1 MPFSDQVNSRVQGA
15 GTICFQAKW
24 WQADTFPRDVLRDC
38 RSVRPGVLMHSKV
51 IYVRP
56 RGTELSSSSIRF
68 AYVGSA
74 NLSESAWYVLRPL

>member
-1 MPFSDQVNSRVQGA
+1 
-15 GTICFQAKW
+15 
-24 WQADTFPRDVLRDC
+24 
-38 RSVRPGVLMHSKV
+38 MHSKV